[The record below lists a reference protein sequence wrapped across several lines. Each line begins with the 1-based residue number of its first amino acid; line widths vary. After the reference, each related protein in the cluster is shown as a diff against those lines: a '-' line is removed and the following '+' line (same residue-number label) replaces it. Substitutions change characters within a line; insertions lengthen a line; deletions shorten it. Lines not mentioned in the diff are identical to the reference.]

1 MYKVVIVC
9 PGTNSEV
16 IRCMTRGKVKRVLNR
31 FLDSD
36 ARLNDAGLLYL
47 PYAGFYEV
55 WHNSHK
61 MGTFCIDGDGTRAL
75 SYLD

>member
-1 MYKVVIVC
+1 MYKVAIIC
-9 PGTNSEV
+9 PDNGVEI
-16 IRCMTRGKVKRVLNR
+16 IRCMTEGKAKRVLNM

-36 ARLNDAGLLYL
+36 ADLSNAGLLYL

-61 MGTFCIDGDGTRAL
+61 IGTFCADGERGLPHWD
-75 SYLD
+75 